1 MNNASTTNKTRAR
14 RILAHAYIKH
24 IEDANINDEQDALKK
39 VIKLM
44 EENMVEE
51 SQHAGNIRLWFE
63 AICKYKVENQE
74 TLIMDAINKLNRWI
88 ALTDSVEAHYYRF
101 VLKFIQAIN
110 GSSLAESELPKLL
123 RELKQKSINLYR
135 KSKG

>member
-1 MNNASTTNKTRAR
+1 MQV
-14 RILAHAYIKH
+14 ILDYG
-24 IEDANINDEQDALKK
+24 LK
-39 VIKLM
+39 L
-44 EENMVEE
+44 
-51 SQHAGNIRLWFE
+51 SL
-63 AICKYKVENQE
+63 KYRMLTAKS
-74 TLIMDAINKLNRWI
+74 LSPIMDAINKLNRWI